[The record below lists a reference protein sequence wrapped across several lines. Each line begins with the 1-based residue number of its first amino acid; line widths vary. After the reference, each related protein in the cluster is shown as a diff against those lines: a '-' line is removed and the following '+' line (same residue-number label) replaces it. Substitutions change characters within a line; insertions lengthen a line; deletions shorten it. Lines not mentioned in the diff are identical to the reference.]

1 MWVQQQLQIVVLNE
15 GTIEIK
21 DKQAQRNNITA
32 AEAVAEI
39 WYGLTSLQGS
49 LTDLDDEISNLEF
62 RLNDSEQ

>member
-21 DKQAQRNNITA
+21 DKRAQRNNITA

-39 WYGLTSLQGS
+39 WYRQVSVR
-49 LTDLDDEISNLEF
+49 EA
-62 RLNDSEQ
+62 

>member
-21 DKQAQRNNITA
+21 DKQAQRNNINA

-39 WYGLTSLQGS
+39 WYRQASVR
-49 LTDLDDEISNLEF
+49 EA
-62 RLNDSEQ
+62 

>member
-32 AEAVAEI
+32 AEEVAEI

>member
-32 AEAVAEI
+32 AEEVAEI
-39 WYGLTSLQGS
+39 WYGQTSVR
-49 LTDLDDEISNLEF
+49 EA
-62 RLNDSEQ
+62 